1 MTWPEV
7 GVSKPASSPSKVDL
21 PEPEVPVMAKSW
33 ARIIEKLISFN
44 IVSKFSGLS
53 TCLVRCSARMMTL
66 CSIFRLSL
74 LVGLLLQS
82 IPIGATAQPV
92 ILGLGDSLSASY
104 GIHLDQG
111 WVAQLRNR
119 LIHKDYAYQ
128 VVNASISGE
137 TTRGALARLDSL
149 LEAHKPKIVIV
160 ELGGNDGLRGLSLA
174 EMQRNFSRIIEKSQ
188 QSGARV
194 LLVRMRL
201 PPNYGPAYTER
212 FQKLFIEL
220 E

>member
-1 MTWPEV
+1 
-7 GVSKPASSPSKVDL
+7 
-21 PEPEVPVMAKSW
+21 
-33 ARIIEKLISFN
+33 
-44 IVSKFSGLS
+44 
-53 TCLVRCSARMMTL
+53 MMTL

-82 IPIGATAQPV
+82 IPIGATTQPV
-92 ILGLGDSLSASY
+92 ILILGDSLSASY

-111 WVAQLRNR
+111 WVAQLQNR
-119 LIHKDYAYQ
+119 LIDKGYAYQ

-137 TTRGALARLDSL
+137 TTRGALARLDTL

-194 LLVRMRL
+194 LLVKIRL
-201 PPNYGPAYTER
+201 PPNYGPVYTGR
-212 FQKLFIEL
+212 FQKLFIKLEKKYKVTMAPFILQGIATRPEL
-220 E
+220 MQPDGIHPRAKAEVLMLNNIWPALAPLLP

>member
-1 MTWPEV
+1 
-7 GVSKPASSPSKVDL
+7 
-21 PEPEVPVMAKSW
+21 
-33 ARIIEKLISFN
+33 
-44 IVSKFSGLS
+44 
-53 TCLVRCSARMMTL
+53 MMTL

-82 IPIGATAQPV
+82 TPIGATAQPV
-92 ILGLGDSLSASY
+92 ILVLGDSLSASY

-111 WVAQLRNR
+111 WVVQLQNR
-119 LIHKDYAYQ
+119 LIDKGYAYQ

-149 LEAHKPKIVIV
+149 LETHKPKIVII

-220 E
+220 EKKYQVTMAPFILQGIATRPELMQPDGIHPRVKAEVLMLNNIWPALAPLLP